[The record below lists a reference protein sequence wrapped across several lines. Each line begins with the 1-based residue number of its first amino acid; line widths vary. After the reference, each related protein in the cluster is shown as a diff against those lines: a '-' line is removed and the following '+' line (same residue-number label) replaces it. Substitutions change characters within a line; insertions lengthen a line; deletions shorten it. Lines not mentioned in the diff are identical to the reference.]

1 MTDKI
6 LVVTQPDDS
15 LLQGVR
21 ITHVNLNEEQSNIIS
36 GALLQT
42 EIPDNI
48 INYVWKMGDRVD
60 WLLDKIAKS
69 DIVVFNAEG
78 NPDPGREIIIGWTAA
93 QPHSFYFGTL
103 RDLHIAND
111 HVIYDSN
118 DILNLINK
126 ASKKST
132 INNVL
137 SNF

>member
-15 LLQGVR
+15 LLQGIR
-21 ITHVNLNEEQSNIIS
+21 ITHVNLSEEQSNIIS

-48 INYVWKMGDRVD
+48 INYVWKMGERVD
-60 WLLDKIAKS
+60 WLLDKIVKS
-69 DIVVFNAEG
+69 DIVIFNAEG
-78 NPDPGREIIIGWTAA
+78 KPDPGREIIIGWTAA
-93 QPHSFYFGTL
+93 QPHSYYFGTL
-103 RDLHIAND
+103 RDLHLAND
-111 HVIYDSN
+111 HVIYGSN

>member
-15 LLQGVR
+15 LLQGIR
-21 ITHVNLNEEQSNIIS
+21 ITHVNLSEEQSNIIS

-48 INYVWKMGDRVD
+48 INYVWKMGERVD

-69 DIVVFNAEG
+69 DIVIFNAEG
-78 NPDPGREIIIGWTAA
+78 KLDPGREIIIGWTAA
-93 QPHSFYFGTL
+93 QPHSYYFGTL
-103 RDLHIAND
+103 RDLHLAND
-111 HVIYDSN
+111 HVIYGSN